1 MPRPTDPSY
10 SDNEIFFDHLTD
22 VKQGNLET
30 ILTGDNVI
38 DGGGDN
44 VPPMPG
50 QPSMEDFK
58 EEIRVNE
65 EIRAEQ
71 AEAWQGWQENRAF
84 QQLGYVAVAYVTYS
98 MFLK

>member
-10 SDNEIFFDHLTD
+10 SDNEIFFDHLNE
-22 VKQGNLET
+22 VKKGNLET
-30 ILTGDNVI
+30 ILVGDNVI
-38 DGGGDN
+38 DGGGEN
-44 VPPMPG
+44 IPPMPE

-71 AEAWQGWQENRAF
+71 AQAWQGWTENRAF
-84 QQLGYVAVAYVTYS
+84 QQLGYVAVAYVAYS
-98 MFLK
+98 FFLK